1 MVEVIGT
8 GIVVA
13 VMTTGLVHLTR
24 GSIAGYTLVK
34 GVVMTTGTAAIV
46 LGFVWSNDFLGGE
59 YGPIAG
65 LLMIVSL
72 VCLGFLY
79 LVRWASQDNKTQD

>member
-13 VMTTGLVHLTR
+13 FLILALVHFTR
-24 GSIAGYTLVK
+24 GSIAGYALVK
-34 GVVMTTGTAAIV
+34 GVVVTTGTAAIV
-46 LGFVWSNDFLGGE
+46 IAFVGSNDFLEGE

-79 LVRWASQDNKTQD
+79 LVRWASQDNDT